1 MRVNFA
7 LYILNRISRGNS
19 NSLSL
24 KPSHQSCS
32 FFVGLLCPSVLL
44 LSCCCYTACHTHYS
58 ESGSPR
64 LTTFPVAVCVFCS
77 SSVVL
82 VVTCVLCAVLQH
94 LFPVFNLG
102 KIKLSEHFFFIKMY
116 WKKICLVSYFLT
128 NFIWLLGQHNQNGKI
143 EENIFLIKIE
153 NYFIGELCYQTKLL
167 FDCSTFLFWT
177 ENPRRWL

>member
-1 MRVNFA
+1 M
-7 LYILNRISRGNS
+7 
-19 NSLSL
+19 
-24 KPSHQSCS
+24 Q
-32 FFVGLLCPSVLL
+32 LLCWSTLSQRLAAVLL
-44 LSCCCYTACHTHYS
+44 LLYCLPYS
-58 ESGSPR
+58 LLTVRQSQVNNLPSGC
-64 LTTFPVAVCVFCS
+64 L
-77 SSVVL
+77 
-82 VVTCVLCAVLQH
+82 CVLLLCCTCCNRCAVLRH
-94 LFPVFNLG
+94 LIPVFNLE

-167 FDCSTFLFWT
+167 FDCSTFLFLT

>member
-1 MRVNFA
+1 M
-7 LYILNRISRGNS
+7 NRISRGNS

-24 KPSHQSCS
+24 ITENRGISHVASLLVYFVPAPSWCCL
-32 FFVGLLCPSVLL
+32 VAAVLL
-44 LSCCCYTACHTHYS
+44 YCLPYS

-82 VVTCVLCAVLQH
+82 VLTCVLCAGLQH
-94 LFPVFNLG
+94 LFPVFNLE
-102 KIKLSEHFFFIKMY
+102 KIKLSEHFFLSKCIGRKFASWAIF
-116 WKKICLVSYFLT
+116 CDFLT